1 MTRLIESIMTK
12 EIVSVE
18 PSLPIQESLGRMRAG
33 RLSCVV
39 VCEGTVPVGM
49 ISERDVVAIAASP
62 LSAKQ
67 TGLTAG
73 DFMSSP
79 VTTVNATDSLEDVV
93 TEAELAGIRHLPVV
107 DEEGQLVGLVTQ
119 SDLLR
124 AYNSQMEALI
134 AERTAQLT
142 EANQK
147 LEALSRQDG
156 LLGIGNRRAMDDNL
170 AQTHHVS
177 SRYRRPY
184 AIVLCDVD
192 YFKAY
197 NDKYGHLAGDD
208 ILRRVASQIVE
219 SSRGVDRVYRY
230 GGEEILVLLPETPVH
245 FGSSLAQRVCDAVCE
260 LAIPHEGSSHGV
272 VTLSCGVAG
281 IGPTGVGPV
290 EWEEVVALADKALYR
305 AKGEGRNR
313 VVTCE
318 SS

>member
-1 MTRLIESIMTK
+1 MARLIESIMTK
-12 EIVSVE
+12 EVVSVE
-18 PSLPIQESLGRMRAG
+18 PSLPIQESLGKMRAD

-39 VCEGTVPVGM
+39 VCDGTLPIGM
-49 ISERDVVAIAASP
+49 ISERDVVAIAGSP
-62 LSAKQ
+62 LSAEQ
-67 TGLTAG
+67 AGLTAG

-79 VTTVNATDSLEDVV
+79 VTTVNATDSLEEVV
-93 TEAELAGIRHLPVV
+93 AEADQAGIRHFPVV
-107 DEEGQLVGLVTQ
+107 DDEGQLVGLVTQ

-147 LEALSRQDG
+147 LEALSRRDG
-156 LLGIGNRRAMDDNL
+156 LLGIGNRRAMDDTL
-170 AQTHHVS
+170 AQTHQVA

-208 ILRRVASQIVE
+208 ILRRVASCIVE
-219 SSRGVDRVYRY
+219 ISRAVDQVYRY

-245 FGSSLAQRVCDAVCE
+245 SGSSLGQRLCDAVHA
-260 LAIPHEGSSHGV
+260 LAIPHEGSPHGV

-281 IGPTGVGPV
+281 IGPTGVGPEAWERVV
-290 EWEEVVALADKALYR
+290 EIADKALYR
-305 AKGEGRNR
+305 AKQEGRNR
-313 VVTCE
+313 VVCTE
-318 SS
+318 SE